1 MLAETVLRLIGAVAA
16 ILTMLG
22 AYMLAGIPALVLAIG
37 LLILYLLSYALI
49 IEAVKRVRDEVEA
62 VKGELSEFKLP
73 KDDDD
78 DNEYDNDG
86 SH

>member
-16 ILTMLG
+16 ILTLLG

-62 VKGELSEFKLP
+62 VKGELSKFKLP
-73 KDDDD
+73 KDDN
-78 DNEYDNDG
+78 DNEYGDDG

>member
-16 ILTMLG
+16 ILTLLG

-62 VKGELSEFKLP
+62 VKGELSKFRTDSGHFAYP
-73 KDDDD
+73 A
-78 DNEYDNDG
+78 
-86 SH
+86 